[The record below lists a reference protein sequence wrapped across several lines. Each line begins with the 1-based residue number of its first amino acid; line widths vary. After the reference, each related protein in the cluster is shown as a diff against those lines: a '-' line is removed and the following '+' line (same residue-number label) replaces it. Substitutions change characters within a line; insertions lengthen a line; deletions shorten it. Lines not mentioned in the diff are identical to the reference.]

1 MGDKIIYPSQD
12 GGTFE
17 QPVTDTNDVS
27 DGFHTFGELYQHRI
41 ILFACL
47 SLAVKNNI
55 RCWKSKFH
63 HDGGSFEGWF
73 IGGMQLPTGP
83 VTYHLPM
90 DKWEL
95 FDVEELERGLEWD
108 GHTAEDALARFH
120 AWAKAGCPDKLPG
133 DPDDN
138 IVWIGL

>member
-1 MGDKIIYPSQD
+1 MGDKITFNRFD
-12 GGTFE
+12 GKRVSAE
-17 QPVTDTNDVS
+17 VTDTNEVS
-27 DGFHTFGELYQHRI
+27 DGFHTFGELYEHRI

-47 SLAVKNNI
+47 SLAAKSGI
-55 RCWKSKFH
+55 RCWKSWKH
-63 HDGGSFEGWF
+63 HDGTSFEGWF

-95 FDVEELERGLEWD
+95 FDVEELELGLEWD

-120 AWAKAGCPDKLPG
+120 AWAKAGCPTEVPG
-133 DPDDN
+133 DPEEN